1 VIERHPIVVQS
12 FGEALESALVSRW
25 YVALGERVEAG
36 QRLADLETDKA
47 TFEVTAT
54 ASGSLA
60 EIAFPEGA
68 TVRTGDVLG
77 VLEARD
83 GARDAAVPWPAVS
96 PAGSSV
102 LGAPAVS
109 AAPPFAPPAVRRPPP
124 AVWEVRVVELEEGED
139 HLLLEADWEPF
150 AGFGTGRQFL
160 ARRRIR

>member
-12 FGEALESALVSRW
+12 FGEALENAVVSRW

-68 TVRTGDVLG
+68 TVRSGDVLG
-77 VLEARD
+77 VLDAHD
-83 GARDAAVPWPAVS
+83 GVTPAL
-96 PAGSSV
+96 A
-102 LGAPAVS
+102 
-109 AAPPFAPPAVRRPPP
+109 AAPPFVPPITRRPPP

-150 AGFGTGRQFL
+150 AGFGSGRQFL
-160 ARRRIR
+160 ARRRVR